1 MHPAYK
7 LEYFKSV
14 GWEAEWLRVAEG
26 LVRTEFKR
34 KYAALPVVGDNGDDV
49 SDGEQA
55 SQDEKVSING
65 CLFWASHGEHLL
77 SDIRKHI

>member
-1 MHPAYK
+1 
-7 LEYFKSV
+7 
-14 GWEAEWLRVAEG
+14 VAEG
-26 LVRTEFKR
+26 LVRTEFER

-55 SQDEKVSING
+55 SQDEAVEKVSING
-65 CLFWASHGEHLL
+65 CLFCASHGEHLL